1 VNRREGSERWRII
14 LDGKADGPTNMGV
27 DQAIFRSVEIGASAP
42 TLRFYGWDPPAVSLG
57 RSQRPDLLDLE
68 KCCELGIGVVCR
80 PTGGKAV
87 FHDRDVTYSLS
98 CPIKSKILPNTLKGG
113 YEAVSSCIVNGLSR
127 LGKGID
133 PVMLP
138 SGGINSRTACFEGPS
153 AFEIV
158 AGGKKL
164 VGSAQR
170 RGERAFLQHG
180 SIPLEIQWD
189 LLFLIFKDSS
199 LPPKPR
205 AVGLRECIGRE
216 IGEKEV
222 IEALLK
228 GFSETL
234 GVVFQHGILTEEEHK
249 MADWYRHNSILTL

>member
-1 VNRREGSERWRII
+1 MRRQEGSEHWRLI
-14 LDGKADGPTNMGV
+14 LDGKDDGPTNMAV
-27 DQAIFRSVEIGASAP
+27 DQAIFRSVEVGASPP
-42 TLRFYGWDPPAVSLG
+42 TLRFYGWDPPSVSLG

-68 KCCELGIGVVCR
+68 KCRGLGIGVVGR

-98 CPIKSKILPNTLKGG
+98 CPIHSSLFPHTLKGS
-113 YEAVSSCIVNGLSR
+113 YEAISSCIVNGLSR

-133 PVMLP
+133 LMVLP
-138 SGGINSRTACFEGPS
+138 SGGVESRMACFEGPS
-153 AFEIV
+153 ALEIV

-180 SIPLEIQWD
+180 SIPLEIQWES
-189 LLFLIFKDSS
+189 LFLIFREGS
-199 LPPKPR
+199 LPPRPR
-205 AVGLRECIGRE
+205 AFGLRECLGRE
-216 IGEKEV
+216 IEENEV
-222 IEALLK
+222 IEALLR

-234 GVVFQHGILTEEEHK
+234 GVVFKMGILTEEEHK
-249 MADWYRHNSILTL
+249 MTDWYRHNSALTL